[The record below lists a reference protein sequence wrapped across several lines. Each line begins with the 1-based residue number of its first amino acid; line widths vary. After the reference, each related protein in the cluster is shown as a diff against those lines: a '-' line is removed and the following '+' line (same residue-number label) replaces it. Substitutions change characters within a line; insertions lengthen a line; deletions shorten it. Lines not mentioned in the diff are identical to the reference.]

1 MHTWQIQEA
10 KNKFSE
16 VVDKACEGDP
26 QVITRR
32 GAEVAVVISLAEYK
46 RMSAPRQSL
55 VEFLLNSPLAGSE
68 LDLVR
73 EQGPDREPLDL

>member
-46 RMSAPRQSL
+46 RMSAPKQSL

-73 EQGPDREPLDL
+73 DLGPDREPLDL

>member
-1 MHTWQIQEA
+1 MHSWQLQEA

-32 GAEVAVVISLAEYK
+32 GAEVAVLISFSEYK
-46 RMSAPRQSL
+46 RMTAPRQSL

-68 LDLVR
+68 LNLVR
-73 EQGPDREPLDL
+73 DQGPDRDPLDL